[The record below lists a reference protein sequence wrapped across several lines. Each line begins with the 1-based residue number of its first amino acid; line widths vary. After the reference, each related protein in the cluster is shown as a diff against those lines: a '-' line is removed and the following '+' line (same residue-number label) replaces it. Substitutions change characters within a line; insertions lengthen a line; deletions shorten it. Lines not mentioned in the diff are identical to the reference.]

1 MKGDQIRLETVP
13 KLQLLEKASAGVRD
27 CVGATSS
34 QKLVTVLEI
43 KKIDGMPLFAKGKSG
58 EGPAGACTAHLN

>member
-13 KLQLLEKASAGVRD
+13 KIQSLEKASAGVRD
-27 CVGATSS
+27 CVGATSR
-34 QKLVTVLEI
+34 QKLVTILVI
-43 KKIDGMPLFAKGKSG
+43 KKINGIPLFAKGKSG